1 MRDMKQQKNNTILN
15 PWWMSVAL
23 LITTTATAPTYGN
36 VVNMTETVAE
46 RDYLMD
52 GKAHY
57 LPGKL
62 CIIDAIAGLGH
73 AEGFCV
79 GNIIKYV
86 TRYRH
91 KGGVE
96 DLKKA
101 KWYIDYMI
109 ENCENKEH

>member
-1 MRDMKQQKNNTILN
+1 MKKEAVSHPL
-15 PWWMSVAL
+15 
-23 LITTTATAPTYGN
+23 
-36 VVNMTETVAE
+36 
-46 RDYLMD
+46 
-52 GKAHY
+52 HY
-57 LPGKL
+57 NAAKMEV
-62 CIIDAIAGLGH
+62 IDAIAGLGH

-109 ENCENKEH
+109 ENCENKEQN

>member
-23 LITTTATAPTYGN
+23 LITTTATAATYVN

-57 LPGKL
+57 LPGKV
-62 CIIDAIAGLGH
+62 CIIDADAATAPEDIVMFARACSKAH
-73 AEGFCV
+73 EQW
-79 GNIIKYV
+79 I
-86 TRYRH
+86 
-91 KGGVE
+91 GGSE
-96 DLKKA
+96 EQEEL
-101 KWYIDYMI
+101 
-109 ENCENKEH
+109 